1 MISSKQ
7 NVKIA
12 YLHSMT
18 FPNNEA
24 NAFDAVWTADALQE
38 AGVDTTFVMKS
49 LVVPKEQFLSYY
61 YIQGSKLNL
70 VSLRPQWLPERIL
83 LKLTNYFADLV
94 QLLLRLA
101 PRFALSKKKK
111 ILYMRDPKLLRY
123 FGLIREKSKWL
134 RNWFLVYE
142 SHDPFGHD
150 PNEFLDQNPFE
161 KDPEIIRAASN
172 FDLILTNSQALS
184 KDIYTWTNGII
195 KPKVITLASPLDRL
209 KASPIISFGKEIVLG
224 YIGTI
229 DKLRGVDI
237 LINALR
243 FLPPNF
249 RVRIVGRFREES
261 GVDPNWLNQ
270 LSQEGDIKDRLEL
283 ILTDHIS
290 DVAGEIDRC
299 DILVQTASHDLHDSK
314 YATPQKAFGYM
325 VRGKPVLVGNVPG
338 HKELFQEGVNALY
351 YQLEPK
357 SLAARAQFLV
367 THPELAQSIAIGS
380 WEQSAN
386 YSFARRAQDIL
397 ANVTELT
404 AKMGF
409 NQ

>member
-1 MISSKQ
+1 MQLKNDLQI
-7 NVKIA
+7 V

-38 AGVDTTFVMKS
+38 TGIDTTFTMKTL
-49 LVVPKEQFLSYY
+49 LVSREQFLSYY
-61 YIQGSKLNL
+61 YIPESDLKL
-70 VSLRPQWLPERIL
+70 VSLRPRWLPERFL
-83 LKLTNYFADLV
+83 SKQKNYFAELV
-94 QLLLRLA
+94 KIYIRLS
-101 PRFALSKKKK
+101 PRFTFFNKQK
-111 ILYMRDPKLLRY
+111 ILYIRDPKLLRY
-123 FGLIREKSKWL
+123 FGLLREKSKWL

-142 SHDPFGHD
+142 SHDPFGYD

-184 KDIYTWTNGII
+184 SDIQAWTGEVI
-195 KPKVITLASPLDRL
+195 KPKVITLSSPLKRL
-209 KASPIISFGKEIVLG
+209 SNPPVIRFGEHVVLG

-243 FLPPNF
+243 FLPANF

-261 GVDPNWLNQ
+261 GVDSNWLNQ

-290 DVAGEIDRC
+290 DVASEIDRC